1 MLFVSDLR
9 VKNELTLSF
18 YESTP
23 VLWFVHL
30 KRHRGSTA
38 QCIAVQSSYN
48 QMHFTQF

>member
-9 VKNELTLSF
+9 VKHELTLSF
-18 YESTP
+18 YEST
-23 VLWFVHL
+23 LWFVHL